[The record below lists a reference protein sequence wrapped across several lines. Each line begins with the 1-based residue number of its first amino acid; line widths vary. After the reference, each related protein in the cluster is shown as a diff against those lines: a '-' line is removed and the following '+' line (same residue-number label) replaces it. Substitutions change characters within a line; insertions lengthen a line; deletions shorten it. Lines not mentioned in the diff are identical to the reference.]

1 MTDNARID
9 RIEIWHVGVPYKSTM
24 RSSRGVLSLGEKVV
38 LRLTTTDGASGL
50 GEVSII
56 FPGRSGESAGTAF
69 VALRDL
75 FAPRLIGTDALQLHQ
90 RLADLN
96 AACSEQHAFL
106 ATLCAVDIALHDLM
120 ARRCG
125 LSLAAYLGGAQ
136 RTAMGLSRSLSIQ
149 AREPLVAAALQC
161 AEQGYRLLTL
171 KGSAD
176 WRGDIELFR
185 AVRDA
190 LPETVELE
198 FDPNQAWTAK
208 GALEV
213 DRALAG
219 LGLVC
224 IEQPC
229 AWWDLEAMRFV
240 TERAQVPIAADE
252 SVLSPADAMQV
263 VRRGAADMITLKL
276 AKSGGIRNS
285 IAILEVARAAGLA
298 CNMGSKHT
306 FGVGTAA
313 LLHFAAAYPEV
324 GETIGYGDAR
334 ERFVGDVIAQEIRV
348 EAGAAHLPVGP
359 GLGVTLDP
367 TAIARFGLQQH
378 ELRG

>member
-1 MTDNARID
+1 MADHAVID
-9 RIEIWHVGVPYKSTM
+9 RVEIWHVGVPYKSTM
-24 RSSRGVLSLGEKVV
+24 RSSRGSLALGEKVI
-38 LRLTTTDGASGL
+38 LRIGSVDGAVGL
-50 GEVSII
+50 GEASVI
-56 FPGRSGESAGTAF
+56 FPGRSGESAGTIF

-75 FAPRLIGTDALQLHQ
+75 FGPLLIGRDALQLNQ

-96 AACSEQHAFL
+96 GACSEQHAFL
-106 ATLCAVDIALHDLM
+106 ATLCAVDVALHDLM

-125 LSLAAYLGGAQ
+125 LSLAGYLGGAR
-136 RTAMGLSRSLSIQ
+136 RTRMALSRSLSIQ
-149 AREPLVAAALQC
+149 PREPLVAAALQC
-161 AEQGYRLLTL
+161 AELGYPLLTL

-176 WRGDIELFR
+176 WRHDIELFI
-185 AVRDA
+185 AVRNA
-190 LPETVELE
+190 LPSNVGLE

-263 VRRGAADMITLKL
+263 IRRGAADMITIKL

-285 IAILEVARAAGLA
+285 VAILELARAAGLA

-324 GETIGYGDAR
+324 GEVIGYGDAR
-334 ERFVGDVIAQEIRV
+334 ERFVGDVIAEELHVQG
-348 EAGAAHLPVGP
+348 GAAHLPEGL

-367 TAIARFGLQQH
+367 AALSRFTLQHH
-378 ELRG
+378 ELRV